1 MVAFLRSQDEVKFLS
16 ESVKAAT
23 RSVDLSM
30 IQYREGLVD
39 YQRVLDTQR
48 FQSQEQDLLT
58 VIKGSVVLNFIAMY
72 KALGGGWQIREGR
85 DFVPEETL
93 KEMQQRTNWGNLL
106 TPTKLETPPDDGDK
120 PKWLS
125 PEW

>member
-1 MVAFLRSQDEVKFLS
+1 
-16 ESVKAAT
+16 
-23 RSVDLSM
+23 
-30 IQYREGLVD
+30 
-39 YQRVLDTQR
+39 VLDTQR
-48 FQSQEQDLLT
+48 FQTQEQDFLT
-58 VIKGSVVLNFIAMY
+58 VIKGSVVLNFIAMF

-85 DFVPEETL
+85 DFVPEETR

-106 TPTKLETPPDDGDK
+106 TPAKLETPPDNEDK

>member
-1 MVAFLRSQDEVKFLS
+1 VQ
-16 ESVKAAT
+16 AAM

-48 FQSQEQDLLT
+48 FQTQEQDLLT
-58 VIKGSVVLNFIAMY
+58 QTKGSVVLNFIAVF

-85 DFVPEETL
+85 DFVPEETR

-106 TPTKLETPPDDGDK
+106 TPTKLETHPDNEDK
-120 PKWLS
+120 PRWLS